1 MAYADEPGMST
12 KRLVSLVLVGL
23 IHVLLGYAVI
33 SGLALKAVK
42 IVAGPLETFEV
53 EEPPEVEE
61 EPPPPPEQ
69 LDEIPPYVPPP
80 DVVVENLP
88 PPPAPVT
95 TVRTP
100 PPPAPPMHGVHFGAT
115 DGWTA
120 QDQREMEEADA
131 QMVQQQAELREALRA
146 VRQEREL
153 TRAERARVERELERA
168 TAELERSRGQ
178 VRRAAQEAARA
189 AAAAPQVHETV
200 SADGGVRTIR
210 LSQAG
215 PDGRSRVVQEH
226 VVDERAI
233 ERSAMQA
240 AIAGIE
246 GARVAIAS
254 NDAMSAEIRA
264 EVLAELDAELADLR
278 REFAE

>member
-100 PPPAPPMHGVHFGAT
+100 PPPAPPPRVVIPPAPPPPAPPPPAPAGPTQDPQPIARNYGFGQSDYPSASLRAEEEGT
-115 DGWTA
+115 VTIRMEVGTNGRVQNCSVVSSSGHDRL
-120 QDQREMEEADA
+120 DQQSCRL
-131 QMVQQQAELREALRA
+131 AERRFRFEPALRNGEEVA
-146 VRQEREL
+146 
-153 TRAERARVERELERA
+153 
-168 TAELERSRGQ
+168 
-178 VRRAAQEAARA
+178 
-189 AAAAPQVHETV
+189 
-200 SADGGVRTIR
+200 GVVT
-210 LSQAG
+210 QAF
-215 PDGRSRVVQEH
+215 RWQIQR
-226 VVDERAI
+226 
-233 ERSAMQA
+233 
-240 AIAGIE
+240 
-246 GARVAIAS
+246 
-254 NDAMSAEIRA
+254 
-264 EVLAELDAELADLR
+264 
-278 REFAE
+278 